1 MSIGETATAPIRDV
15 DQQGDFDTREH
26 LANARRQA
34 EERGLDD
41 ILIVDVDAH
50 HYETEAWSEIAAYL
64 EDDVLRHLAF
74 AGRNPSMA
82 SYSAFLPSPGGGQ
95 QDLAGRLTRYRLRQ
109 AEQLEGEARRD
120 GGLRTAEL
128 ATRAMDM
135 LGIDYQIQF
144 PGLMLNLGLHP
155 QPEFEV
161 AVSRAYARWL
171 TERVLPSNPGLR
183 TMLYLPFNDPAASLR
198 LVQEFADAPGVVGF
212 MVTATRYRPVHHND
226 YLPLYREL
234 ESRQLPLGFHAG
246 YSKQERS
253 IEQLNKFI
261 SVHALGFT
269 WSNMIH
275 LTNWVINGMGVRFPD
290 LDVIWIES
298 GLAWVPFLMQRL
310 DHEWTMRSSE
320 TPMLT
325 RAPSTYIREMYFT
338 SQPMERPSDDVL
350 RTTFDMID
358 AENRLL
364 YSSDYPHWDFDVPAT
379 IYDIPFLSEE
389 AKHKILGLNAARL
402 FGLPETP
409 RVRTG
414 ASEAS
419 LSSKATYPEGPE
431 REGNRR

>member
-1 MSIGETATAPIRDV
+1 VTAVDATPTSIRDV
-15 DQQGDFDTREH
+15 DNRSSFDTRKH
-26 LANARRQA
+26 LHNARLQA
-34 EERGLDD
+34 VERGLDE

-50 HYETEAWSEIAAYL
+50 HYETEAWVEIASYL

-82 SYSAFLPSPGGGQ
+82 SHSAFLPSPGGGQ

-109 AEQLEGEARRD
+109 HEHLNDEADRD
-120 GGLRTAEL
+120 GGLRTAGL
-128 ATRAMDM
+128 AARAMHM
-135 LGIDYQIQF
+135 MSIDYQILF

-161 AVSRAYARWL
+161 AVARAYARWL
-171 TERVLPSNPGLR
+171 TERVMPSDPGLR

-198 LVQEFADAPGVVGF
+198 LVEEFADAPGVVGF

-234 ESRQLPLGFHAG
+234 QERRLPLGFHAG

-269 WSNMIH
+269 FSNMIH
-275 LTNWVINGMGVRFPD
+275 LTNWVINGMRVRFPE

-320 TPMLT
+320 APMLS

-338 SQPMERPSDDVL
+338 SQPMERPDNVDVL
-350 RTTFDMID
+350 RMTFEMID
-358 AENRLL
+358 AENQLL

-379 IYDIPFLSEE
+379 IYDLPFLSDD
-389 AKHKILGLNAARL
+389 AKRKILGLNAARL
-402 FGLPETP
+402 FGLPETVGNG
-409 RVRTG
+409 VR
-414 ASEAS
+414 
-419 LSSKATYPEGPE
+419 
-431 REGNRR
+431 

>member
-1 MSIGETATAPIRDV
+1 MTATRTAGAQIRNV
-15 DQQGDFDTREH
+15 DQHAGFDTREH
-26 LANARRQA
+26 LRNARRQA
-34 EERGLDD
+34 VERGLDE

-82 SYSAFLPSPGGGQ
+82 SHSAFLPSPGGGQ

-109 AEQLEGEARRD
+109 QEQLEGEARRD
-120 GGLRTAEL
+120 GGLRTAGL
-128 ATRAMDM
+128 AARAMEM
-135 LGIDYQIQF
+135 LSIDYQILF

-171 TERVLPSNPGLR
+171 TERVMPSAPGLR

-198 LVQEFADAPGVVGF
+198 LVKEFGDAPGVVGF

-234 ESRQLPLGFHAG
+234 EARALPLGFHAG

-253 IEQLNKFI
+253 MEQLNKFI

-269 WSNMIH
+269 FSNMVH
-275 LTNWVINGMGVRFPD
+275 LTNWVINGMGVRFPE

-320 TPMLT
+320 TPMLS

-338 SQPMERPSDDVL
+338 SQPMERPENPDVL
-350 RTTFDMID
+350 RTTFEMID

-379 IYDIPFLSEE
+379 IYDIPFLSER
-389 AKHKILGLNAARL
+389 AKRKILGLNAARL
-402 FGLPETP
+402 FGLPQVP
-409 RVRTG
+409 RNG
-414 ASEAS
+414 AS
-419 LSSKATYPEGPE
+419 
-431 REGNRR
+431 